1 MLRRIVQFFAA
12 KTYITLPI
20 WIAALA
26 AGAIAYTTLLPRDG
40 FPSVEVPVAIASGG
54 YFVDDQ
60 ELIDAE
66 VAQPISDTLLE
77 RDEIVSVTTNS
88 RDNSFV
94 AIVSLDEAVT
104 SSEGAELIRSEVE
117 SMTLPDELQWDV
129 SALNAAQ
136 FLERYDLLVGVQGPP
151 DATAE
156 ELEEAAAGIL
166 SAFDDR
172 PDIEEVEVV
181 ELISRGINPATGE
194 PVAQESDFNQFTA
207 ENDSGGL
214 DLLPMVT
221 VGVVAAADVDAL
233 TIRDATDEVLLDVE
247 ADGLL
252 GEGYDSFV
260 AIDFATQIR
269 QQVGS
274 LQSNVITGIIA
285 VTIIAL
291 LLISWRASM
300 ITAIFLVTV
309 LAVSFL
315 LFYAFGISINTISL
329 FGVILALG
337 LFVDDSIVITEAIDA
352 FREGGKNPIEI
363 IGHAIKRVG
372 AAKISGTI
380 TTVLVFAPMLA
391 ISGILGDFIRI
402 LPISVIIALCS
413 SLVLSLIFIPF
424 AARFLVLSGEP
435 AHGPLARAEDAAA
448 EWVASLPGT
457 EGRRGLTIAVLGFL
471 LSVAMIGVGL
481 FVFAPLVGFNI
492 FPPSKDSEAIAVEY
506 TFEPG
511 TTIEDAKALTLDVNQ
526 QAMEILGDDVVSVYT
541 FQGNSRS
548 AFVQMQLTEL
558 GSRTPAPQLVEEK
571 LDPLAESI
579 EGARVVFNQISAG
592 PPEALFP
599 FQVQVFGDEADV
611 LAAAGQDIAATL
623 EGASIERPNGT
634 SFNVLETDIALTDVV
649 SRQDGRRLI
658 EVRARFDGTDTTTT
672 VSETQAFLEE
682 QYGPDKLASLGLEE
696 DALGFDFGIESDNQ
710 ESFNSMPAAFGIAL
724 IGMLILL
731 IIQFRSTV
739 QWLLVFLAIP
749 FSFFGVFGG
758 LLLTDNV
765 ISFFVMLGLLGLIG
779 IAVNNTILL
788 TDFANQERRAGAT
801 RKQAIE
807 TALRRRF
814 RPLVATSL
822 TTVAGVLPLAL
833 SDPFWEALG
842 FTIIF
847 GLLSSTFLVLVS
859 FPYYY
864 LALETVRDKVVTPW
878 RPKEMR
884 PGSSI
889 DYVDGIDNTV
899 TREPELSGT

>member
-1 MLRRIVQFFAA
+1 MLRRIVQFFAS
-12 KTYITLPI
+12 KSYITLPI

-26 AGAIAYTTLLPRDG
+26 AGAIAYVSLLPRDG

-60 ELIDAE
+60 ELIDDE
-66 VAQPISDTLLE
+66 VAQPISEALLE
-77 RDEIVSVTTNS
+77 RAEIESVTTNS

-94 AIVSLDEAVT
+94 AIVSLDDTTT
-104 SSEGAELIRSEVE
+104 SSDGAELIRSQIE
-117 SMTLPDELQWDV
+117 SVNLPDEVQWDV
-129 SALNAAQ
+129 QAINAAK
-136 FLERYDLLVGVQGPP
+136 FLERFDLLVGVQGPP
-151 DATAE
+151 GTSAE
-156 ELEEAAAGIL
+156 DLETAAAGIL
-166 SAFDDR
+166 SAFDSQA
-172 PDIEEVEVV
+172 DIAEAEVV

-194 PVAQESDFNQFTA
+194 AVTQESDFNQFTA
-207 ENDSGGL
+207 PTDDGGL
-214 DLLPMVT
+214 ELLPMVT
-221 VGVVAAADVDAL
+221 VGVVAAPDVDAL
-233 TIRDATDEVLLDVE
+233 AIRDAVDEVLVDIE
-247 ADGLL
+247 SDGLL
-252 GEGYDSFV
+252 DTQFDSFV

-274 LQSNVITGIIA
+274 LQSNVITGLVA

-291 LLISWRASM
+291 LLISWRASI

-315 LFYAFGISINTISL
+315 LFYLFGISINTISL

-337 LFVDDSIVITEAIDA
+337 LFVDDSIVITEAIDS
-352 FREGGKNPIEI
+352 FRDGGQSPIEV

-372 AAKISGTI
+372 AASISGTI

-391 ISGILGDFIRI
+391 ITGILGDFIRI
-402 LPISVIIALCS
+402 LPISVIIALVT
-413 SLVLSLIFIPF
+413 SLILSLIFIPF
-424 AARFLVLSGEP
+424 AARFLVLSGP
-435 AHGPLARAEDAAA
+435 PSGGPLVRAEEAAA
-448 EWVASLPGT
+448 RWVSSLPAT
-457 EGRRGLTIAVLGFL
+457 EGRKGLSISILGFL
-471 LSVAMIGVGL
+471 LSLAMIGVGL
-481 FVFAPLVGFNI
+481 FIFAPLVGFNI
-492 FPPSKDSEAIAVEY
+492 FPPSKDAEAIAVEY
-506 TFEPG
+506 TFPPG
-511 TTIEDAKALTLDVNQ
+511 TAIEDAKALTLDVNQ
-526 QAMEILGDDVVSVYT
+526 QAIDILGEDVVSVYT
-541 FQGNSRS
+541 FQGNARS
-548 AFVQMQLTEL
+548 AFVQMNLTEL
-558 GSRTPAPQLVEEK
+558 GSRLPAPQLVEEK

-579 EGARVVFNQISAG
+579 SGARVVFNQISAG

-599 FQVQVFGDEADV
+599 FQVQVFGDDADV
-611 LAAAGQDIAATL
+611 LAAAGADIAATL
-623 EGASIERPNGT
+623 DGASIERPNGT
-634 SFNVLETDIALTDVV
+634 AFNVLETDIALTDVV

-672 VSETQAFLEE
+672 VSETQTFLED
-682 QYGPDKLASLGLEE
+682 QYGPSELAALGLES
-696 DALGFDFGIESDNQ
+696 DALGFDFGLESDNQ
-710 ESFNSMPAAFGIAL
+710 ESFNSMPMAFGIAL

-731 IIQFRSTV
+731 IIQFRSTA

-758 LLLTDNV
+758 LLLTNNV

-814 RPLVATSL
+814 RPLVATTL

-884 PGSSI
+884 PGSSAKAT
-889 DYVDGIDNTV
+889 DWPEASQAL
-899 TREPELSGT
+899 EPELSGT